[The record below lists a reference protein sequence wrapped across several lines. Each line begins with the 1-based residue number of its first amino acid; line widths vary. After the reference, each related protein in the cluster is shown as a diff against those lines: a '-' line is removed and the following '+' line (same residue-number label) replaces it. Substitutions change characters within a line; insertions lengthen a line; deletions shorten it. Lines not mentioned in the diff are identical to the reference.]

1 MGQGGAPNAST
12 ASRSQGGR
20 RSTLG
25 ASPSDGCFLAVRC
38 TRRPSRSSYVCLY
51 KNSAF
56 LPVSRRT
63 RCPVAALA
71 SLRLPRAWSPRSGRA
86 GDRPCTQA
94 ATCTHVEVVR
104 SYLVCLVPC
113 RQRFQEQLGGKDYV
127 GIALDAPHRRE
138 ERPLRL
144 LERRHLWERRH
155 IGGPGTDKAR
165 LRPTVHA
172 PKRSA
177 ERRLRLLSCRQA
189 CPPGTERHVPPDSSI
204 ALRATSLFGFRGRCR
219 CHRLLRCSTARSQP
233 DDHDRGCEHVRLDL
247 PVFQEVPPERVTR
260 AATRSRR

>member
-94 ATCTHVEVVR
+94 ATCYSCGGRPVVPR
-104 SYLVCLVPC
+104 VPGALSPALPGTAR
-113 RQRFQEQLGGKDYV
+113 RQGLRRHRTRR
-127 GIALDAPHRRE
+127 PHRRE

-189 CPPGTERHVPPDSSI
+189 CPPGAERHVLPDSSI
-204 ALRATSLFGFRGRCR
+204 ALRATSLFGFRVRFR

-260 AATRSRR
+260 AATRS